1 MKEKTSPGNHLSS
14 AVNLRLLPVL
24 LLIPLLALTAC
35 GSKSSKVNTAEN
47 AKLVAGSELA
57 VFLTS
62 DADKNHIDG
71 IPHEPWIAVKNGDD
85 GGWEVVGSSLADKTD
100 KGALTPELLS
110 EVRTFIRCET
120 WVNNATYKS
129 TSGYTTTGTSEGVLL
144 HYYDVPSGGYYGW
157 NQIESKELPKSAGST
172 PHYIIDNSKI
182 IKNIES
188 RMAAGVGIYD
198 DPKDFTVENGVLTKY
213 ENTQGWDRRDYF
225 EPICIPENVTAI
237 GDFVFARCGFS
248 AFIMGPQVTSI
259 GRGAFSDSDQMTSI
273 DLSHVQTIGPV
284 AFEKCNSLETV
295 TLSDSEN
302 YAEDLHNI
310 FMECPNLRE
319 IIIPDS
325 HPSLM
330 TRNGIVYSRDGKTLR
345 YIPEGSDVPWEE
357 AIKGTDTLGYCA
369 VRNMDAGIGEE
380 LVLDSFKDLGHGN
393 FDSQPTVRFLTIA
406 GDELTELDTVFEHC
420 PLLETVTITAP
431 IREIGSLNFYKC
443 PLLREVILPE
453 TLEVIEGNTFEES
466 PLLAEIRI
474 PASVTEIDKY
484 AFPAD
489 TVLIVTKGSYAEEY
503 AKENNR
509 SFRYEGE

>member
-1 MKEKTSPGNHLSS
+1 MKEKTSPGNHFSS

-35 GSKSSKVNTAEN
+35 GNKSSKVNTAEN

-144 HYYDVPSGGYYGW
+144 HYYDVPSCGYYGW

-198 DPKDFTVENGVLTKY
+198 DPKDFTIENGVLTNY
-213 ENTQGWDRRDYF
+213 ENTQGWDRRDYYH
-225 EPICIPENVTAI
+225 PICIPENVTAI
-237 GDFVFARCGFS
+237 GDFVFEAKGDYYS
-248 AFIMGPQVTSI
+248 GQP
-259 GRGAFSDSDQMTSI
+259 
-273 DLSHVQTIGPV
+273 PV
-284 AFEKCNSLETV
+284 AGDQERNCLFPGRQNSPLYPRGQRRA
-295 TLSDSEN
+295 LGRSDKG
-302 YAEDLHNI
+302 
-310 FMECPNLRE
+310 
-319 IIIPDS
+319 
-325 HPSLM
+325 
-330 TRNGIVYSRDGKTLR
+330 NGHSR
-345 YIPEGSDVPWEE
+345 
-357 AIKGTDTLGYCA
+357 
-369 VRNMDAGIGEE
+369 
-380 LVLDSFKDLGHGN
+380 
-393 FDSQPTVRFLTIA
+393 
-406 GDELTELDTVFEHC
+406 
-420 PLLETVTITAP
+420 
-431 IREIGSLNFYKC
+431 
-443 PLLREVILPE
+443 LLRCPQY
-453 TLEVIEGNTFEES
+453 G
-466 PLLAEIRI
+466 R
-474 PASVTEIDKY
+474 
-484 AFPAD
+484 
-489 TVLIVTKGSYAEEY
+489 
-503 AKENNR
+503 
-509 SFRYEGE
+509 RYR